1 MTKRQFVLNC
11 SSVVVP
17 SSAARGGAL
26 AIAALVLTACTLLT
40 SYEGLEGATTNCYR
54 SKAPA
59 PPTAVSDGP
68 PVGPLVTAMSSLVLV
83 GGPNVPPPAGLDL
96 DDQCTCP
103 GPASCANSFESPT
116 CDDAGGVDNASGAL
130 LAIVANNGLPLADKL
145 LQEGL
150 VSGLF
155 GVLFRITGYSGATD
169 DPAVVVEM
177 LNAVAA
183 NEGSGD
189 LPRFDGA
196 DRWTLDSAS
205 FVKGRT
211 VALALDAYVTRRVLV
226 AHFSRLVPKLR
237 IRPSVSTTLLIDLQL
252 DDVTL
257 VGEIAAV
264 GASGATL
271 KNAQLAGRSSISS
284 WLAQV
289 QRAGACA
296 STDPFAGFQKRLCD
310 LRDLAARAALDNKNA
325 PCNAISVAIG
335 FESVAA
341 STAMDRAP
349 IESPSACDG
358 ELDAGIGCP

>member
-1 MTKRQFVLNC
+1 MVR
-11 SSVVVP
+11 P
-17 SSAARGGAL
+17 SAARGAAL
-26 AIAALVLTACTLLT
+26 AFAALVLTACTLLT
-40 SYEGLEGATTNCYR
+40 SYEGLEHGTPSCDR

-59 PPTAVSDGP
+59 PPPAASDGP
-68 PVGPLVTAMSSLVLV
+68 AMGPLVTAMSSLVLV

-103 GPASCANSFESPT
+103 GPASCVNSLDSPT

-130 LAIVANNGLPLADKL
+130 LTIVANNGLPLADKL

-150 VSGLF
+150 AAGLY
-155 GVLFRITGYSGATD
+155 GVLFRITGYSGAPD

-177 LNAVAA
+177 LNAVAV

-189 LPRFDGA
+189 LPKFDGA

-205 FVKGRT
+205 FVNGRT
-211 VALALDAYVTRRVLV
+211 VALALDAYVTRGVLV
-226 AHFSRLVPKLR
+226 AHFSTLVPKLR
-237 IRPSVSTTLLIDLQL
+237 IRPSGSTTLLIDLQL

-296 STDPFAGFQKRLCD
+296 STNPFLGFQKRLCD
-310 LRDLAARAALDNKNA
+310 LRDLAARAALDDKNA

-335 FESVAA
+335 FDSVPA
-341 STAMDRAP
+341 STATERAP
-349 IESPSACDG
+349 IESPSPCDG